1 MKRKKSEKPFMR
13 SRLQKEMGHMES
25 SFGQYLVLLPLTSR
39 QMEMGVKIKLKEE
52 AIMTW
57 ASDDHSD
64 FSICSIV

>member
-52 AIMTW
+52 AVMT
-57 ASDDHSD
+57 
-64 FSICSIV
+64 